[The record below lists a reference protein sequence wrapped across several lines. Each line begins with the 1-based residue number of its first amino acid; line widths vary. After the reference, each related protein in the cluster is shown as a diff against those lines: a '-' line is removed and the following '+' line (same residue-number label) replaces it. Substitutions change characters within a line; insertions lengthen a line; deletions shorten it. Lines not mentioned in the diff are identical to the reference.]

1 MLLRRQGIVL
11 GQHQQHTHQPRRY
24 GYSLRRSNIQRNA
37 SVLQP
42 PSQPKLVYTVLLLNR
57 WGKRAQSCMCRAAAA
72 GHVGMQGSTQAG
84 CRGAVQVRCAARSAK
99 QATSPRSPPAA
110 APTGR
115 AAGYWGC
122 MLRLCQSGCGSP
134 RMPLRHA
141 PAGHCRCATGIGALS
156 SGGQGTTLVPFA
168 CNTSQQTWPPARCSR
183 RFHLPA
189 AYPAGAAVALR
200 FDGRHLARGR
210 PVDKLR
216 RCSCI
221 FGR

>member
-42 PSQPKLVYTVLLLNR
+42 PSQPKLVYTVPLLNR

-99 QATSPRSPPAA
+99 QA
-110 APTGR
+110 
-115 AAGYWGC
+115 
-122 MLRLCQSGCGSP
+122 
-134 RMPLRHA
+134 
-141 PAGHCRCATGIGALS
+141 I
-156 SGGQGTTLVPFA
+156 
-168 CNTSQQTWPPARCSR
+168 
-183 RFHLPA
+183 LPA
-189 AYPAGAAVALR
+189 HHQLLLRQVVQRVIGVVCCACVNQDAALHGCHCGMRLRGIAGVPP
-200 FDGRHLARGR
+200 G
-210 PVDKLR
+210 
-216 RCSCI
+216 
-221 FGR
+221 